1 VQAIGGTATRGREVG
16 DGNRESSRH
25 EEYVRARH
33 ASNDPYTAIAPFY
46 SNSGARSVY
55 PTGDV
60 CMVVVA
66 PWVICAR
73 QEAVVA
79 AEVLVVAAGKEAFRL
94 VCEIRQNVILVRMY
108 LVLFC
113 FALQRWW
120 WLRRWWLWRM
130 MKIE

>member
-1 VQAIGGTATRGREVG
+1 
-16 DGNRESSRH
+16 
-25 EEYVRARH
+25 
-33 ASNDPYTAIAPFY
+33 
-46 SNSGARSVY
+46 
-55 PTGDV
+55 
-60 CMVVVA
+60 MVVVA